1 MPLITPDGVYDALPR
16 SKGQRSL
23 IGEHWSLVPRSKRMS
38 DEELE
43 RALRKFKGKEMDVE
57 DPESGST
64 VRMPFETN
72 VKRFRQFASSPEG
85 RQERI
90 ISPQIGRG
98 FSGGSR

>member
-1 MPLITPDGVYDALPR
+1 
-16 SKGQRSL
+16 
-23 IGEHWSLVPRSKRMS
+23 MS